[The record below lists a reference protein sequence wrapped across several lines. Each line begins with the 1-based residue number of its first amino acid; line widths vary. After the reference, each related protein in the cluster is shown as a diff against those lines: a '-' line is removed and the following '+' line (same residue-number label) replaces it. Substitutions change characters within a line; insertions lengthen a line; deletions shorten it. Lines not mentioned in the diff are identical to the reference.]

1 MTTPD
6 PTVLVVDDDPEIRQA
21 VMDTLRRAGW
31 RAVEA
36 ADGPAAIAAA
46 VAVRPDLVFLDMTMP
61 GGMDGTQVAQE
72 LRRRF
77 AAQELPVVALS
88 SRKEPEDR
96 QRALEAGC
104 DLYLTKPCAPARIRQ
119 VAKDMLRMKPAGLE
133 S

>member
-1 MTTPD
+1 MATSD
-6 PTVLVVDDDPEIRQA
+6 PTVLVVDDDAEIRRV

-36 ADGPAAIAAA
+36 ADGRAAIAAA
-46 VAVRPDLVFLDMTMP
+46 VALRPDLVVLDMTMP
-61 GGMDGTQVAQE
+61 GGMDGPQVAQE

-77 AAQELPVVALS
+77 AAGELPVVALS
-88 SRKEPEDR
+88 SGKEPAD
-96 QRALEAGC
+96 QARALEAGC

-119 VAKDMLRMKPAGLE
+119 VAKDMLQMKPVGPA